1 MMKKLMLAM
10 LIVLS
15 LVSVPAMADESSNY
29 EISSVYIEGISYAS
43 DSAINVERG
52 DEVTVRVYI
61 EGTGEATD
69 ISLKTWIGGYEY
81 ETVQETSEMFDV
93 EDGVIYGVTLD
104 LELPADLEAE
114 QEYTLYVQAY
124 DATDV
129 VTETA
134 TIMVSKDRHLVE
146 IQDVLVEDAEAGDYV
161 SATVRLENMGDQK
174 EEDIKVTVT
183 NEELGIE
190 TSTYLDELTN
200 EEIDNEDEEDSGDV
214 TLTFQ
219 LPEDAA
225 EGDYTLEVL
234 VEYNQGY
241 DTAEES
247 VDFHVD
253 AVEAADDAGDD
264 SSVTVVVADDEG
276 DEDEETTD
284 YSTALRLGFGILAV
298 LIVILALI
306 LIVRR

>member
-52 DEVTVRVYI
+52 DEVTVRVNI

>member
-52 DEVTVRVYI
+52 DEVTVRVNI

-93 EDGVIYGVTLD
+93 EDGVIYGVTLY
-104 LELPADLEAE
+104 LELPTDLEAE